1 MGQINWNRVL
11 LGGIV
16 AGVIIDVVQWLL
28 NGIVLGPEWRQAMLA
43 LGRPLQ
49 ENPTTMMF
57 YVVLGFVYGV
67 VAVGLYAAIRPRFGA
82 GPKTAILTALS
93 VWMLGYC
100 LPTVTWLPMGLFPR
114 HLVVM
119 AVLIGLVGIIMATV
133 VGAWLY
139 QESPSGAGSTVRQAA

>member
-11 LGGIV
+11 VGGIIP
-16 AGVIIDVVQWLL
+16 GIIIDVIQWLL
-28 NGIVLGPEWRQAMLA
+28 NGIVLGGESRQTMLA

-49 ENPTTMMF
+49 ENASTMVF
-57 YVVLGFVYGV
+57 FVGLGLVYGIV
-67 VAVGLYAAIRPRFGA
+67 IVGLYASVRPRFGA
-82 GPKTAILTALS
+82 GPKTVLFTALS
-93 VWMLGYC
+93 VWLLGYC

-119 AVLIGLVGIIMATV
+119 AVLVGLVEIIIATV

-139 QESPSGAGSTVRQAA
+139 QESSTGAGSTVRQAA